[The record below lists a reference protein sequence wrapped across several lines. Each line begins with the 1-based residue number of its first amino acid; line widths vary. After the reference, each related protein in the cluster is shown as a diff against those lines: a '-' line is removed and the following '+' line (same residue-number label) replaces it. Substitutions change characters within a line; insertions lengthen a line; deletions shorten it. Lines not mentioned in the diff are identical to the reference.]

1 MISLILWTLKMC
13 LQKNFLNLAFQKLLF
28 GFWVKCVGS
37 ALGTRLGFARG
48 EAIVTV
54 VRMWNV
60 IKIKISLAPPSCV
73 FLLSCAVPEPISFN
87 VVVRDRLLS
96 GTSLERIKDETERD
110 TFVSYSNNCF
120 SSIQIFIFQALHNS
134 GDGHISNFMRQQR
147 RGKEGKG
154 RRDLLAL
161 FSPSP
166 LPFLRLLRRLLSLDF
181 LKLLRI
187 ANEYAAE
194 GKIYKKLISKK

>member
-1 MISLILWTLKMC
+1 MIGSCREPVWKGLKDSLK
-13 LQKNFLNLAFQKLLF
+13 
-28 GFWVKCVGS
+28 
-37 ALGTRLGFARG
+37 
-48 EAIVTV
+48 
-54 VRMWNV
+54 
-60 IKIKISLAPPSCV
+60 
-73 FLLSCAVPEPISFN
+73 
-87 VVVRDRLLS
+87 
-96 GTSLERIKDETERD
+96 KDETE
-110 TFVSYSNNCF
+110 SYSNNCF

-194 GKIYKKLISKK
+194 GKIYKRTDQQKVDTLNSAKLIVLSES